1 MNKKMPN
8 KEQIEKESNEAA
20 VLRNG
25 TYVVGGLGIGIAAIK
40 KYGPKLLKAI
50 KAIKKWLGTML
61 TKIDISEKYANEL
74 QRIETAN

>member
-1 MNKKMPN
+1 MNKKIPN

-50 KAIKKWLGTML
+50 KAIKK
-61 TKIDISEKYANEL
+61 
-74 QRIETAN
+74 